1 MKILRRLTALTLGL
15 LLLLSLA
22 GCAGGDQRQI
32 RSTLKTFETACQQL
46 DLNAML
52 DCMDPDTA
60 QAVRNGASL
69 LGQVTGQSAE
79 EVLDATAP
87 FLFGDDYTSS
97 DFLRSFRLTVED
109 IAVAEDSAT
118 ALCTLSC
125 TLNGEEKQRDVSVRL
140 VKLEIDGKQG
150 WYISDL
156 D

>member
-46 DLNAML
+46 DLNTML

-118 ALCTLSC
+118 ALCTLSY
-125 TLNGEEKQRDVSVRL
+125 TMNGEEKQRDVSVRL